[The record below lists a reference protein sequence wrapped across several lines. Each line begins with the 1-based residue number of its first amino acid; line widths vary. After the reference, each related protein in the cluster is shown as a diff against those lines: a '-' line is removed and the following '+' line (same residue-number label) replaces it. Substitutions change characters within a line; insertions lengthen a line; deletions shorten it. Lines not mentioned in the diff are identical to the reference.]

1 MVKQDE
7 MEGGG
12 IGRICL
18 ILFTKST
25 KEILKPDTETEK
37 KKYFNYYSL

>member
-12 IGRICL
+12 IGGICL

-25 KEILKPDTETEK
+25 KEILKPDTETEE